1 MYPLINEWS
10 PKKTTRQSV
19 MQSTNWTTAK
29 MMMWTV
35 SLIAMNEP
43 PVSEGRRY
51 NHWPACAAF
60 SANDF
65 PLSYLQTR
73 RNVWRQ
79 CHVVTGQCATRE
91 HIKLTSKSSRA
102 MQAKTLSEEEP
113 NKQDTGGDTIHVNT
127 HVLATGTP
135 RQANKR
141 LMPYR
146 EVHKTKKNKM
156 QNASCKLQ
164 QSLDTR

>member
-1 MYPLINEWS
+1 MVS
-10 PKKTTRQSV
+10 KKKITRQWV
-19 MQSTNWTTAK
+19 MQSANWTTAK

-43 PVSEGRRY
+43 SVSEGRRY

-60 SANDF
+60 SANNF

-79 CHVVTGQCATRE
+79 CQVVTGQCATRE
-91 HIKLTSKSSRA
+91 HIKLTSKSSWA

-146 EVHKTKKNKM
+146 EVHKTKKTIGN
-156 QNASCKLQ
+156 
-164 QSLDTR
+164 RI